1 MAAWLAFLGLLLLL
15 LGRRNH
21 LLLGLLWLGKIVHLG
36 LLASVLL
43 SKRASETKELGT
55 SADEGAADT
64 PQAKRPSLLGQLFG
78 RKSTDAGSPSSE
90 KPRSDDHL
98 DIHEA

>member
-1 MAAWLAFLGLLLLL
+1 M
-15 LGRRNH
+15 
-21 LLLGLLWLGKIVHLG
+21 
-36 LLASVLL
+36 
-43 SKRASETKELGT
+43 ETLELGT

>member
-1 MAAWLAFLGLLLLL
+1 MRYQEEGVF
-15 LGRRNH
+15 
-21 LLLGLLWLGKIVHLG
+21 V
-36 LLASVLL
+36 
-43 SKRASETKELGT
+43 ETLELGT

-90 KPRSDDHL
+90 KPLSDDHL